1 MTAPGLPS
9 VARYRVV
16 AATVALAGVTY
27 LDRVCVGVL
36 APSIMTDLRITP
48 IQMSFVFSA
57 FTAAYALF
65 EMPTAWWADRIGSRR
80 VLTRIVLWWSAFT
93 MLTAAATSY
102 AVMLAVRFLFGV
114 GEAGAWPNA
123 ARVFSRWIPLR
134 ERGRVQGVFFAGA
147 HLAGGLTPGLVT
159 LIALY
164 LPWRRV
170 FVALGFVGLAWAGF
184 WYSWF
189 RDEPRE
195 HPSVNAAEAD
205 LIEQTRGLPPGP
217 RHGDWQEVFR
227 IPSLLPLCLQYVAN
241 SYGYY
246 FFITWL
252 PTYLVKARGMTSAE
266 LAIFSGLPLT
276 LSAIADVTGG
286 FTTDA
291 LCRRLG
297 VRNGIRGIG
306 VASYL
311 FAAAA
316 MIAGTLAASPRIGG
330 TLIAIGGAFS
340 MFTLAPSWATA
351 IGLGG
356 RNTALLSSVM
366 NTAGQVGAFFSPLVL
381 AFLVDHTGNWSL
393 PLHVLSGLYVM
404 AAVCWFLIH
413 PERPMPATPAP
424 LPHARRPSPS
434 ETR

>member
-1 MTAPGLPS
+1 MIAS
-9 VARYRVV
+9 RVRYRVV
-16 AATVALAGVTY
+16 AAAVTLAGVTY

-36 APSIMTDLRITP
+36 APSIMSDLHISQ

-57 FTAAYALF
+57 FTAAYAIF
-65 EMPTAWWADRIGSRR
+65 EMPTAWWADRVGSRR

-102 AVMLAVRFLFGV
+102 AVMLVVRFLFGV

-134 ERGRVQGVFFAGA
+134 ERGRVQGIFFAGA
-147 HLAGGLTPGLVT
+147 HLAGGLTPAVIAW
-159 LIALY
+159 IALY
-164 LPWRRV
+164 LPWRLV
-170 FVALGFVGLAWAGF
+170 FVMFGFVGLAWAAC
-184 WYSWF
+184 WYWWF

-195 HPSVNAAEAD
+195 HPSVNAAEAE
-205 LIEQTRGLPPGP
+205 LIEQTRGLPAQDRRGTFS
-217 RHGDWQEVFR
+217 EVFR

-252 PTYLVKARGMTSAE
+252 PTYLAKARGMSSAE

-276 LSAIADVTGG
+276 LSAIADVSGG

-297 VRNGIRGIG
+297 LRAGMRSIG
-306 VASYL
+306 VVSYL
-311 FAAAA
+311 LAAAA
-316 MIAGTLAASPRIGG
+316 MIGGTLASNPRIGG
-330 TLIAIGGAFS
+330 TLIALGGAFS
-340 MFTLAPSWATA
+340 MFTLAPSWSTA

-366 NTAGQVGAFFSPLVL
+366 NTSGQVGAFFSPIVL
-381 AFLVDHTGNWSL
+381 ALLVDHFGDWSL
-393 PLHVLSGLYVM
+393 PLHVLSGLYLM
-404 AAVCWFLIH
+404 AAICWILIK
-413 PERPMPATPAP
+413 PERQQ
-424 LPHARRPSPS
+424 
-434 ETR
+434 

>member
-1 MTAPGLPS
+1 MTATGFPS
-9 VARYRVV
+9 RTRYRVV
-16 AATVALAGVTY
+16 AAAVALAGVTY

-36 APSIMTDLRITP
+36 APSIMADLHITQP
-48 IQMSFVFSA
+48 QMAWVFSA
-57 FTAAYALF
+57 FTLAYALF
-65 EMPTAWWADRIGSRR
+65 EMPTAWWGDRVGGRK

-102 AVMLAVRFLFGV
+102 AVMLIVRFLVGV
-114 GEAGAWPNA
+114 GDAGAWPNA

-164 LPWRRV
+164 LPWRMV
-170 FVALGFVGLAWAGF
+170 FVALGFVGLAWAAF
-184 WYSWF
+184 WYRWF
-189 RDEPRE
+189 RDEPSE
-195 HPSVNAAEAD
+195 HPSVNAAEAE
-205 LIEQTRGLPPGP
+205 LIEKTRGLPPA
-217 RHGDWQEVFR
+217 REIHGTWTEVFR
-227 IPSLLPLCLQYVAN
+227 IPSLVPLCLQYVAN

-252 PTYLVKARGMTSAE
+252 PTYLAKARGMSSAE

-291 LCRRLG
+291 LCRRFG
-297 VRNGIRGIG
+297 VRIGIRGIG
-306 VASYL
+306 VVAYL
-311 FAAAA
+311 LAAAA
-316 MIAGTLAASPRIGG
+316 MLAGTLASNPRVGG

-340 MFTLAPSWATA
+340 MFTLAPSWSTA
-351 IGLGG
+351 IGRGG

-366 NTAGQVGAFFSPLVL
+366 NTSGQVGAFFSPLVL
-381 AFLVDHTGNWSL
+381 AFLVDRFNDWSL
-393 PLHVLSGLYVM
+393 PLHVLSALYLV
-404 AAVCWFLIH
+404 AAVCWLLIR
-413 PERPMPATPAP
+413 PEPPA
-424 LPHARRPSPS
+424 
-434 ETR
+434 

>member
-1 MTAPGLPS
+1 MTATR
-9 VARYRVV
+9 VRYRVV

-36 APSIMTDLRITP
+36 APSIMADLRITP
-48 IQMSFVFSA
+48 VQMSLVFSA

-65 EMPTAWWADRIGSRR
+65 EMPTAWWGDRVGGRK

-102 AVMLAVRFLFGV
+102 ALMLAVRFLFGV

-147 HLAGGLTPGLVT
+147 HLAGGLTPGLVA
-159 LIALY
+159 LLALY
-164 LPWRRV
+164 LPWRAV
-170 FVALGFVGLAWAGF
+170 FVALGFVGLAWAAL
-184 WYSWF
+184 WYRWF

-195 HPSVNAAEAD
+195 HPAVNAAEAD
-205 LIEQTRGLPPGP
+205 LIETTRGMSVGHE
-217 RHGDWQEVFR
+217 RGTWSEVFR

-252 PTYLVKARGMTSAE
+252 PTYLAKARGMSSAE

-297 VRNGIRGIG
+297 VNNGTRAIG
-306 VASYL
+306 VVSYV
-311 FAAAA
+311 FAAGA
-316 MIAGTLAASPRIGG
+316 MLAGTLAANPRLGG
-330 TLIAIGGAFS
+330 TLIAVGGAFS
-340 MFTLAPSWATA
+340 MFTLAPSWSTA

-356 RNTALLSSVM
+356 HNTALLSSVM

-381 AFLVDHTGNWSL
+381 ALIVDRTGSWSL
-393 PLHVLSGLYVM
+393 PLHVLSGLYLM
-404 AAVCWFLIH
+404 AAVCWILIR
-413 PERPMPATPAP
+413 PEQTTIPAP
-424 LPHARRPSPS
+424 HPHARRPSLS
-434 ETR
+434 GTR

>member
-1 MTAPGLPS
+1 MVPTR
-9 VARYRVV
+9 ARYRVV
-16 AATVALAGVTY
+16 AAAVTLAGVTY

-36 APSIMTDLRITP
+36 APSIMADLRITP
-48 IQMSFVFSA
+48 IQMSLIFSA

-65 EMPTAWWADRIGSRR
+65 EMPTAWWGDRVGGRR

-93 MLTAAATSY
+93 MLTAAASSY
-102 AVMLAVRFLFGV
+102 ALMLIVRFLFGV

-134 ERGRVQGVFFAGA
+134 ERGRVQGIFFAGA
-147 HLAGGLTPGLVT
+147 HLAGGLTPALVA
-159 LIALY
+159 LLALY
-164 LPWRRV
+164 LPWRAV
-170 FVALGFVGLAWAGF
+170 FVALGFVGLAWAAL
-184 WYSWF
+184 WYRWF

-205 LIEQTRGLPPGP
+205 LIEKTRGLPPAETG
-217 RHGDWQEVFR
+217 HGTWSEVFR

-252 PTYLVKARGMTSAE
+252 PTYLAKARSMSSAE

-291 LCRRLG
+291 LCRRFG
-297 VRNGIRGIG
+297 VRTGTRAIG
-306 VASYL
+306 VVSYVL
-311 FAAAA
+311 AA
-316 MIAGTLAASPRIGG
+316 MAMLAGTLAANPRLGG

-340 MFTLAPSWATA
+340 MFTLAPSWSTA

-381 AFLVDHTGNWSL
+381 AFIVDRTGSWSL
-393 PLHVLSGLYVM
+393 PLHVLSGLYVI
-404 AAVCWFLIH
+404 AAICWMLIR
-413 PERPMPATPAP
+413 PERSTPAIPAP
-424 LPHARRPSPS
+424 LPHVPRPSPS

>member
-1 MTAPGLPS
+1 MIATR
-9 VARYRVV
+9 VRYRVV
-16 AATVALAGVTY
+16 AATVGLAGVTY

-36 APSIMTDLRITP
+36 APSIMADLHISQP
-48 IQMSFVFSA
+48 QMAWVFSA

-65 EMPTAWWADRIGSRR
+65 EMPTAWWADRLGSRR
-80 VLTRIVLWWSAFT
+80 ILTRIVLWWSAFT
-93 MLTAAATSY
+93 MLTAAASSY
-102 AVMLAVRFLFGV
+102 AVMLIVRFLFGV

-147 HLAGGLTPGLVT
+147 HLAGGLTPGLVA
-159 LIALY
+159 LIAFY
-164 LPWRRV
+164 LPWRMV
-170 FVALGFVGLAWAGF
+170 FVALGFVGLVWAAF
-184 WYSWF
+184 WHRWF

-195 HPSVNAAEAD
+195 HPAVNSAEAD
-205 LIEQTRGLPPGP
+205 LIESTRGLPALLE
-217 RHGDWQEVFR
+217 HGGTWSEVFR
-227 IPSLLPLCLQYVAN
+227 IPSLIPLCLQYVAN

-252 PTYLVKARGMTSAE
+252 PTYLARARGMSSTE

-286 FTTDA
+286 FTTDS

-297 VRNGIRGIG
+297 VRTGTRVIG
-306 VASYL
+306 AVSYV

-316 MIAGTLAASPRIGG
+316 MLAGTVAPNPRIGG
-330 TLIAIGGAFS
+330 TLIAVGGAFS
-340 MFTLAPSWATA
+340 MFTLAPSWSTA

-366 NTAGQVGAFFSPLVL
+366 NTSGQVGAFFSPLVL
-381 AFLVDHTGNWSL
+381 ALIVDRTGNWSL
-393 PLHVLSGLYVM
+393 PLHVLSGLYLI
-404 AAVCWFLIH
+404 AAVCWLLI
-413 PERPMPATPAP
+413 RPKG
-424 LPHARRPSPS
+424 
-434 ETR
+434 TRV

>member
-1 MTAPGLPS
+1 MTAPGHTT
-9 VARYRVV
+9 VTRHRVV
-16 AATVALAGVTY
+16 AALVALAGVTY

-36 APSIMTDLRITP
+36 APSIMADLRITQM
-48 IQMSFVFSA
+48 QMSWIFSA

-65 EMPTAWWADRIGSRR
+65 EMPTAWWGDRTGSRR
-80 VLTRIVLWWSAFT
+80 VLTRIVVWWSGFT

-102 AVMLAVRFLFGV
+102 AVMLVVRFLFGV

-147 HLAGGLTPGLVT
+147 HLAGGLTPGLVA
-159 LIALY
+159 LIAIY
-164 LPWRRV
+164 LPWRMV
-170 FVALGFVGLAWAGF
+170 FVALGFVGLAWAAF
-184 WYSWF
+184 WYGWF
-189 RDEPRE
+189 RDEPRD
-195 HPSVNAAEAD
+195 HPSVSAAEAG
-205 LIEQTRGLPPGP
+205 LIEKTRGLPPARESQGA
-217 RHGDWQEVFR
+217 WAEVFR

-252 PTYLVKARGMTSAE
+252 PTYLAKARGMSSAE

-291 LCRRLG
+291 LCRRFG
-297 VRNGIRGIG
+297 VRNGTRLIG
-306 VASYL
+306 TVSYVC
-311 FAAAA
+311 AAAA
-316 MIAGTLAASPRIGG
+316 MLAGTLASNPRMGG
-330 TLIAIGGAFS
+330 TLIAVGGAFS
-340 MFTLAPSWATA
+340 MFTLAPSWSTA

-366 NTAGQVGAFFSPLVL
+366 NTSGQVGAFFSPLVL
-381 AFLVDHTGNWSL
+381 AFLVDRFGDWSL
-393 PLHVLSGLYVM
+393 PLHVLSGLYLV
-404 AAVCWFLIH
+404 AAICWLLI
-413 PERPMPATPAP
+413 RPKG
-424 LPHARRPSPS
+424 S
-434 ETR
+434 ET

>member
-1 MTAPGLPS
+1 MTAMGSPTLT
-9 VARYRVV
+9 RYRVV
-16 AATVALAGVTY
+16 AAAVALAGVTY

-36 APSIMTDLRITP
+36 APSIMADLHISP
-48 IQMSFVFSA
+48 IQMSVVFSA
-57 FTAAYALF
+57 FTLAYALF

-102 AVMLAVRFLFGV
+102 TVMLAVRFLFGA

-147 HLAGGLTPGLVT
+147 HLAGGLTPALVT
-159 LIALY
+159 LMALY
-164 LPWRRV
+164 LPWRMV
-170 FVALGFVGLAWAGF
+170 FVALGFVGLVWAAF
-184 WYSWF
+184 WHRWF

-205 LIEQTRGLPPGP
+205 LIEKTRGLPPEQEH
-217 RHGDWQEVFR
+217 HGTFSEVLR

-252 PTYLVKARGMTSAE
+252 PTYLAKSRGMSSAE

-276 LSAIADVTGG
+276 LSAIADISGG
-286 FTTDA
+286 FTLDA

-297 VRNGIRGIG
+297 LRLGTCAIG
-306 VASYL
+306 ALSYSL
-311 FAAAA
+311 AAAA
-316 MIAGTLAASPRIGG
+316 MLAGTLASNPRVGG
-330 TLIAIGGAFS
+330 TLIAVGGAFS
-340 MFTLAPSWATA
+340 MFTLAPSWSTA

-366 NTAGQVGAFFSPLVL
+366 NTSGQVGAFFSPLVL
-381 AFLVDHTGNWSL
+381 AFLVDRTGNWSL
-393 PLHVLSGLYVM
+393 PLHVLSGLYLI
-404 AAVCWFLIH
+404 AAVCWLFIR
-413 PERPMPATPAP
+413 PERNSA
-424 LPHARRPSPS
+424 
-434 ETR
+434 

>member
-1 MTAPGLPS
+1 MTATGLTTLT
-9 VARYRVV
+9 RHRVV
-16 AATVALAGVTY
+16 AALVALAGVTY

-36 APSIMTDLRITP
+36 APSIMTDLHITQ
-48 IQMSFVFSA
+48 IQMSWIFSA

-65 EMPTAWWADRIGSRR
+65 EMPTAWWGDRTGSRR

-102 AVMLAVRFLFGV
+102 AVMLVVRFLFGM

-147 HLAGGLTPGLVT
+147 HLAGGLTPGL
-159 LIALY
+159 IALMAIY
-164 LPWRRV
+164 LPWRMV
-170 FVALGFVGLAWAGF
+170 FVALGFVGFAWAAF
-184 WYSWF
+184 WYRWF
-189 RDEPRE
+189 CDEPRD
-195 HPSVNAAEAD
+195 HPSVNALEAEF
-205 LIEQTRGLPPGP
+205 IEKSRGLPLSEERGNA
-217 RHGDWQEVFR
+217 WTEVFR
-227 IPSLLPLCLQYVAN
+227 IPSLIPLCLQYVAN

-252 PTYLVKARGMTSAE
+252 PTYLAKARGMSSAE

-291 LCRRLG
+291 LCRRFG
-297 VRNGIRGIG
+297 VRSGTRLIG
-306 VASYL
+306 AVSYVS
-311 FAAAA
+311 AAAA
-316 MIAGTLAASPRIGG
+316 MLAGTLASSPRVGG
-330 TLIAIGGAFS
+330 TLIALGGAFS
-340 MFTLAPSWATA
+340 MFTLAPSWSTA

-366 NTAGQVGAFFSPLVL
+366 NTSGQVGAFFSPLVL
-381 AFLVDHTGNWSL
+381 AFLVDRFGNWSL
-393 PLHVLSGLYVM
+393 PLHVLSGLYLM
-404 AAVCWFLIH
+404 AAVCWLLIR
-413 PERPMPATPAP
+413 PERS
-424 LPHARRPSPS
+424 HD
-434 ETR
+434 

>member
-1 MTAPGLPS
+1 MMATGPATH
-9 VARYRVV
+9 ARYRVV
-16 AATVALAGVTY
+16 AAAVALAGVTY

-36 APSIMTDLRITP
+36 APSIMADLRITP
-48 IQMSFVFSA
+48 IQMSLVFNA

-93 MLTAAATSY
+93 MLTAAAASY
-102 AVMLAVRFLFGV
+102 GVMLVVRFLFGA

-134 ERGRVQGVFFAGA
+134 ERGRVQGIFFAGA
-147 HLAGGLTPGLVT
+147 HLAGGLTPGLVA
-159 LIALY
+159 LVALY
-164 LPWRRV
+164 LPWRMV
-170 FVALGFVGLAWAGF
+170 FVALGFVGLAWAAF

-195 HPSVNAAEAD
+195 HPSVNAAEAE
-205 LIEQTRGLPPGP
+205 LIEATRGLPPSQD
-217 RHGDWQEVFR
+217 RHGTWTEVFR
-227 IPSLLPLCLQYVAN
+227 IPSLVPLCLQYVAN

-252 PTYLVKARGMTSAE
+252 PTYLAKARGMSSAE
-266 LAIFSGLPLT
+266 LAFFSGLPLT
-276 LSAIADVTGG
+276 LSAVADVMGG
-286 FTTDA
+286 FTVDA
-291 LCRRLG
+291 LSRRFGIRLG
-297 VRNGIRGIG
+297 TCG
-306 VASYL
+306 VGVISYL
-311 FAAAA
+311 LAAAA
-316 MIAGTLAASPRIGG
+316 MVAGTMAANPRIGG

-340 MFTLAPSWATA
+340 MFTLAPSWSTA

-381 AFLVDHTGNWSL
+381 AVLVDMTGNWSL
-393 PLHVLSGLYVM
+393 PLHVLSGLYLI
-404 AAVCWFLIH
+404 AAVCWLLIR
-413 PERPMPATPAP
+413 PENGV
-424 LPHARRPSPS
+424 S
-434 ETR
+434 

>member
-1 MTAPGLPS
+1 MTATR
-9 VARYRVV
+9 VRYRVV
-16 AATVALAGVTY
+16 AAAVALAGVTY

-36 APSIMTDLRITP
+36 APSIMADLRITP
-48 IQMSFVFSA
+48 VQMSFVFSA

-102 AVMLAVRFLFGV
+102 AVMLAVRFLFGA

-123 ARVFSRWIPLR
+123 ARIFSRWIPLR

-159 LIALY
+159 LMALY
-164 LPWRRV
+164 LPWRTV
-170 FVALGFVGLAWAGF
+170 FLALGFVGLAWAAF
-184 WYSWF
+184 WYRWF
-189 RDEPRE
+189 RDEPRD

-205 LIEQTRGLPPGP
+205 LIETTRGLPAIEHAERG
-217 RHGDWQEVFR
+217 HWTEVFR
-227 IPSLLPLCLQYVAN
+227 IPSLIPLCLQYVAN

-252 PTYLVKARGMTSAE
+252 PTYLAKARGMSSAE

-291 LCRRLG
+291 MCRRLG
-297 VRNGIRGIG
+297 VRHGTRGIG
-306 VASYL
+306 VVSYVL
-311 FAAAA
+311 AAAA
-316 MIAGTLAASPRIGG
+316 MLAGTLASSPRIGG
-330 TLIAIGGAFS
+330 TLIAVGGAFS
-340 MFTLAPSWATA
+340 MFTLAPSWSTA

-366 NTAGQVGAFFSPLVL
+366 NTSGQVGAFFSPLVL
-381 AFLVDHTGNWSL
+381 AFLVDRTGDWSL
-393 PLHVLSGLYVM
+393 PLHVLSGLYLI
-404 AAVCWFLIH
+404 AAICWLLI
-413 PERPMPATPAP
+413 RPKGSLA
-424 LPHARRPSPS
+424 
-434 ETR
+434 

>member
-1 MTAPGLPS
+1 MTATR
-9 VARYRVV
+9 VRYRVV
-16 AATVALAGVTY
+16 AAAVALAGVTY

-36 APSIMTDLRITP
+36 APSIMADLRITP
-48 IQMSFVFSA
+48 VQMSFVFSA

-102 AVMLAVRFLFGV
+102 AVMLAVRFLFGA

-159 LIALY
+159 LMALY
-164 LPWRRV
+164 LPWRTV
-170 FVALGFVGLAWAGF
+170 FLALGFVGLAWAAF
-184 WYSWF
+184 WYRWF
-189 RDEPRE
+189 RDEPRD

-205 LIEQTRGLPPGP
+205 LIETTRGLPAIEHAERG
-217 RHGDWQEVFR
+217 HWTEVFR
-227 IPSLLPLCLQYVAN
+227 IPSLIPLCLQYVAN

-252 PTYLVKARGMTSAE
+252 PTYLAKARGMSSAE

-291 LCRRLG
+291 MSRRLG
-297 VRNGIRGIG
+297 VRNGTRGIG
-306 VASYL
+306 VVSYVL
-311 FAAAA
+311 AAAA
-316 MIAGTLAASPRIGG
+316 MLAGTLASSPRIGG
-330 TLIAIGGAFS
+330 TLIAVGGAFS
-340 MFTLAPSWATA
+340 MFTLAPSWSTA

-366 NTAGQVGAFFSPLVL
+366 NTSGQVGAFFSPLVL
-381 AFLVDHTGNWSL
+381 AFLVDRTGDWSL
-393 PLHVLSGLYVM
+393 PLHVLSGLYLI
-404 AAVCWFLIH
+404 AAICWLLI
-413 PERPMPATPAP
+413 RPKGSLA
-424 LPHARRPSPS
+424 
-434 ETR
+434 

>member
-1 MTAPGLPS
+1 MIAS
-9 VARYRVV
+9 RVRYRVV
-16 AATVALAGVTY
+16 AAAVTLAGVTY

-36 APSIMTDLRITP
+36 APSIMSDLHISQ

-65 EMPTAWWADRIGSRR
+65 EMPTAWWADRVGSRR

-93 MLTAAATSY
+93 MFTAAATSY
-102 AVMLAVRFLFGV
+102 AMMLGVRFLFGV

-134 ERGRVQGVFFAGA
+134 ERGRVQGIFFAGA
-147 HLAGGLTPGLVT
+147 HLAGGLTPALVAW
-159 LIALY
+159 IALY
-164 LPWRRV
+164 LPWRLV
-170 FVALGFVGLAWAGF
+170 FVMFGFVGLAWAAF
-184 WYSWF
+184 WYWWF

-195 HPSVNAAEAD
+195 HPAVNAAEAE
-205 LIEQTRGLPPGP
+205 LIETTRGLP
-217 RHGDWQEVFR
+217 RGDISRGTWSEVFR

-252 PTYLVKARGMTSAE
+252 PTYLVKARGMSSAE

-276 LSAIADVTGG
+276 LSAIADVSGG

-297 VRNGIRGIG
+297 LRLGMRSIG
-306 VASYL
+306 VVSYL
-311 FAAAA
+311 LAAAA
-316 MIAGTLAASPRIGG
+316 MIGGTLASNPRVGG
-330 TLIAIGGAFS
+330 TLIALGGAFS
-340 MFTLAPSWATA
+340 MFTLAPSWSTA

-366 NTAGQVGAFFSPLVL
+366 NTSGQVGAFFSPIVL
-381 AFLVDHTGNWSL
+381 ALLVDHFGDWSL
-393 PLHVLSGLYVM
+393 PLHVLSGLYLM
-404 AAVCWFLIH
+404 AAVCWLLIR
-413 PERPMPATPAP
+413 PE
-424 LPHARRPSPS
+424 SS
-434 ETR
+434 KI

>member
-1 MTAPGLPS
+1 MIATD
-9 VARYRVV
+9 VATRTRYRVV
-16 AATVALAGVTY
+16 AAAVALAGVTY

-36 APSIMTDLRITP
+36 APSIMADLHITQ
-48 IQMSFVFSA
+48 IQMSVVFSA
-57 FTAAYALF
+57 FTLAYALF

-80 VLTRIVLWWSAFT
+80 VLTRVVLWWSAFT

-102 AVMLAVRFLFGV
+102 AVMLAVRFLFGA

-147 HLAGGLTPGLVT
+147 HLAGGLTPALIT
-159 LIALY
+159 LMALY
-164 LPWRRV
+164 LPWRMV
-170 FVALGFVGLAWAGF
+170 FVALGFVGLVWAAF
-184 WYSWF
+184 WHRWF

-195 HPSVNAAEAD
+195 HPSVNAAEAE
-205 LIEQTRGLPPGP
+205 LIEATRGLTSHGP
-217 RHGDWQEVFR
+217 RGTFSEVFR

-252 PTYLVKARGMTSAE
+252 PTYLAKSRGMSSAE

-276 LSAIADVTGG
+276 LSAIADVSGG
-286 FTTDA
+286 FTLDA

-297 VRNGIRGIG
+297 LRLGTCAIG
-306 VASYL
+306 VLSYL
-311 FAAAA
+311 LAAAA
-316 MIAGTLAASPRIGG
+316 MLAGTLAPNPRAGG
-330 TLIAIGGAFS
+330 TLIAMGGAFS
-340 MFTLAPSWATA
+340 MFTLAPSWSTA

-366 NTAGQVGAFFSPLVL
+366 NTSGQVGAFFSPLVL
-381 AFLVDHTGNWSL
+381 AFLVDRTGNWSL
-393 PLHVLSGLYVM
+393 PLHVLSGLYLI
-404 AAVCWFLIH
+404 AAVCWLFIR
-413 PERPMPATPAP
+413 PERNSA
-424 LPHARRPSPS
+424 
-434 ETR
+434 

>member
-1 MTAPGLPS
+1 MIAS
-9 VARYRVV
+9 RVRYRVV
-16 AATVALAGVTY
+16 AAAVTLAGVTY

-36 APSIMTDLRITP
+36 APSIMSDLHISQ

-57 FTAAYALF
+57 FTAAYAIF
-65 EMPTAWWADRIGSRR
+65 EMPTAWWADLVGSRR

-102 AVMLAVRFLFGV
+102 AMMLVVRFLFGV

-134 ERGRVQGVFFAGA
+134 ERGRVQGIFFAGA
-147 HLAGGLTPGLVT
+147 HLAGGLTPALVAW
-159 LIALY
+159 IALY
-164 LPWRRV
+164 LPWRLV
-170 FVALGFVGLAWAGF
+170 FVMFGFVGVAWAAL
-184 WYSWF
+184 WYWWF

-195 HPSVNAAEAD
+195 HPAVNAAEVK
-205 LIEQTRGLPPGP
+205 LIETTRGLPPGEVT
-217 RHGDWQEVFR
+217 RGTWSEVFR
-227 IPSLLPLCLQYVAN
+227 TPSLLPLCLQYVAN

-252 PTYLVKARGMTSAE
+252 PTYLVKARGMSSAE

-276 LSAIADVTGG
+276 LSAIADVSGG

-297 VRNGIRGIG
+297 LRAGMRSIG
-306 VASYL
+306 VVSYL
-311 FAAAA
+311 LAAGA
-316 MIAGTLAASPRIGG
+316 MIGGTLASNPRVGG
-330 TLIAIGGAFS
+330 TLIALGGAFS
-340 MFTLAPSWATA
+340 MFTLAPSWSTA

-366 NTAGQVGAFFSPLVL
+366 NTSGQVGAFFSPIVL
-381 AFLVDHTGNWSL
+381 ALLVDRFGDWSL
-393 PLHVLSGLYVM
+393 PLHVLSGLYLM
-404 AAVCWFLIH
+404 AAVCWLLIR
-413 PERPMPATPAP
+413 PEQ
-424 LPHARRPSPS
+424 
-434 ETR
+434 

>member
-1 MTAPGLPS
+1 MTATGFAS
-9 VARYRVV
+9 VTRYRVV
-16 AATVALAGVTY
+16 AALVALAGVTY
-27 LDRVCVGVL
+27 LDRVCIGVL
-36 APSIMTDLRITP
+36 APSIMLDLHITQV
-48 IQMSFVFSA
+48 QMSFVFSA
-57 FTAAYALF
+57 FAGAYALF
-65 EMPTAWWADRIGSRR
+65 EMPTAWWGDRVGGRR

-93 MLTAAATSY
+93 MLTAAASSY
-102 AVMLAVRFLFGV
+102 AVMLAVRFLFGA

-134 ERGRVQGVFFAGA
+134 ERGRVQGIFFAGA
-147 HLAGGLTPGLVT
+147 HLAGGLTPGLVA

-164 LPWRRV
+164 LPWRMV
-170 FVALGFVGLAWAGF
+170 FVALGFVGVAWAAF

-195 HPSVNAAEAD
+195 HSSVNAAEAG
-205 LIEQTRGLPPGP
+205 LIEKTRGLPPASG
-217 RHGDWQEVFR
+217 HAGAWKEVFR

-252 PTYLVKARGMTSAE
+252 PTYLAKARGMSSAE

-291 LCRRLG
+291 LCRRFG
-297 VRNGIRGIG
+297 VRAGTCG
-306 VASYL
+306 VGVLSYVL
-311 FAAAA
+311 AAAA
-316 MIAGTLAASPRIGG
+316 MLAGTLAANPRLGG
-330 TLIAIGGAFS
+330 TLIAVGGAFS
-340 MFTLAPSWATA
+340 MFTLAPSWSTA

-366 NTAGQVGAFFSPLVL
+366 NTSGQVGAFFSPLVL
-381 AFLVDHTGNWSL
+381 AFLVERFGNWSL
-393 PLHVLSGLYVM
+393 PLHVLSGLYLM
-404 AAVCWFLIH
+404 AAVCWLVIR
-413 PERPMPATPAP
+413 PERQ
-424 LPHARRPSPS
+424 S
-434 ETR
+434 

>member
-1 MTAPGLPS
+1 MIAS
-9 VARYRVV
+9 RVRYRVV
-16 AATVALAGVTY
+16 AAAVTLAGVTY

-36 APSIMTDLRITP
+36 APSIMADLHISQ

-57 FTAAYALF
+57 FTAAYAIF
-65 EMPTAWWADRIGSRR
+65 EMPTAWWADRVGSRR

-93 MLTAAATSY
+93 MLTAAAASY
-102 AVMLAVRFLFGV
+102 AMMLGVRFLFGV

-147 HLAGGLTPGLVT
+147 HLAGGLTPAVVAW
-159 LIALY
+159 IALY
-164 LPWRRV
+164 LPWRLV
-170 FVALGFVGLAWAGF
+170 FVMSGFAGMAWAAF
-184 WYSWF
+184 WYWWF

-195 HPSVNAAEAD
+195 HPAVNAAEAE
-205 LIEQTRGLPPGP
+205 LIEQTRGLPAQDRRGTFS
-217 RHGDWQEVFR
+217 EVFR

-252 PTYLVKARGMTSAE
+252 PTYLAKARGMSSAE

-276 LSAIADVTGG
+276 LSAIADVSGG

-297 VRNGIRGIG
+297 LRVGMRSIG
-306 VASYL
+306 VVSDVL
-311 FAAAA
+311 AAAA
-316 MIAGTLAASPRIGG
+316 MIGGTLASNPRVGG
-330 TLIAIGGAFS
+330 TLIALGGAFS
-340 MFTLAPSWATA
+340 MFTLAPSWSTA

-366 NTAGQVGAFFSPLVL
+366 NTSGQVGAFFNPIVL
-381 AFLVDHTGNWSL
+381 AFLVDHFGDWSL
-393 PLHVLSGLYVM
+393 PLHVLSGLYLM
-404 AAVCWFLIH
+404 AAVCWAFIK
-413 PERPMPATPAP
+413 PER
-424 LPHARRPSPS
+424 
-434 ETR
+434 

>member
-1 MTAPGLPS
+1 MIAS
-9 VARYRVV
+9 RVRYRVV
-16 AATVALAGVTY
+16 AAAVTLAGVTY

-36 APSIMTDLRITP
+36 APSIMSDLHISQ

-65 EMPTAWWADRIGSRR
+65 EMPTAWWADRAGSRR

-102 AVMLAVRFLFGV
+102 AMMLGVRFLFGV

-134 ERGRVQGVFFAGA
+134 ERGRVQGIFFAGA
-147 HLAGGLTPGLVT
+147 HLAGGLTPAAVAW
-159 LIALY
+159 IALY
-164 LPWRRV
+164 LPWRLV
-170 FVALGFVGLAWAGF
+170 FVMFGFIGLVWAAC
-184 WYSWF
+184 WYWWF

-195 HPSVNAAEAD
+195 HPAVNAAEAE
-205 LIEQTRGLPPGP
+205 LIETTRGLSPGDIS
-217 RHGDWQEVFR
+217 RGTWSEVFR
-227 IPSLLPLCLQYVAN
+227 VPSLLPLCLQYVAN

-252 PTYLVKARGMTSAE
+252 PTYLAKARGMSSAE

-276 LSAIADVTGG
+276 LSAIADVSGG

-291 LCRRLG
+291 LCRRFGLRLG
-297 VRNGIRGIG
+297 MRSIG
-306 VASYL
+306 VVSYL
-311 FAAAA
+311 LAAAA
-316 MIAGTLAASPRIGG
+316 MIGGTLASNPRVGG
-330 TLIAIGGAFS
+330 SLIALGGAFS
-340 MFTLAPSWATA
+340 MFTLAPSWSTA

-366 NTAGQVGAFFSPLVL
+366 NTSGQVGAFFSPIVL
-381 AFLVDHTGNWSL
+381 ALLVDHFGDWSL
-393 PLHVLSGLYVM
+393 PLHVLSGLYLM
-404 AAVCWFLIH
+404 AAVCWLLIR
-413 PERPMPATPAP
+413 PE
-424 LPHARRPSPS
+424 SS
-434 ETR
+434 EI

>member
-1 MTAPGLPS
+1 MTAPGHTT
-9 VARYRVV
+9 VTRHRVV
-16 AATVALAGVTY
+16 AALVALAGVTY

-36 APSIMTDLRITP
+36 APSIMADLRITQM
-48 IQMSFVFSA
+48 QMSWIFSA

-65 EMPTAWWADRIGSRR
+65 EMPTAWWGDKVGARR

-102 AVMLAVRFLFGV
+102 AVMLVVRFLFGV

-134 ERGRVQGVFFAGA
+134 ERGRVQGVFFAVA
-147 HLAGGLTPGLVT
+147 HLAGGLTPGLVA
-159 LIALY
+159 LIAIY
-164 LPWRRV
+164 LPWRMV
-170 FVALGFVGLAWAGF
+170 FVALGFVGLAWAAF
-184 WYSWF
+184 WYRWF
-189 RDEPRE
+189 RDEPSE
-195 HPSVNAAEAD
+195 HQAVNAAEAE
-205 LIEQTRGLPPGP
+205 LIESTRGLPPA
-217 RHGDWQEVFR
+217 RQHSDWTEVFR
-227 IPSLLPLCLQYVAN
+227 IPSLAPLCIQYVAN

-252 PTYLVKARGMTSAE
+252 PTYLAKERGMSSAE

-291 LCRRLG
+291 LCRRFG

-306 VASYL
+306 VVSYL
-311 FAAAA
+311 LAAAA
-316 MIAGTLAASPRIGG
+316 MLAGTLASNPRVGG
-330 TLIAIGGAFS
+330 TLIAVGGAFS
-340 MFTLAPSWATA
+340 MFTLAPSWSTA

-366 NTAGQVGAFFSPLVL
+366 NTSGQVGAFFSPLVL
-381 AFLVDHTGNWSL
+381 ALLVDRFGNWSL
-393 PLHVLSGLYVM
+393 PLHVLSALYLI
-404 AAVCWFLIH
+404 AAVCWLLIR
-413 PERPMPATPAP
+413 PEGPAT
-424 LPHARRPSPS
+424 
-434 ETR
+434 

>member
-1 MTAPGLPS
+1 MIATR
-9 VARYRVV
+9 VRYRVV

-36 APSIMTDLRITP
+36 APSIMADLHITQP
-48 IQMSFVFSA
+48 QMAWVFSA
-57 FTAAYALF
+57 FTLAYALF
-65 EMPTAWWADRIGSRR
+65 EMPTAWWSDRVGGRR
-80 VLTRIVLWWSAFT
+80 VLTRIVVWWSAFT

-102 AVMLAVRFLFGV
+102 AVMLIVRFLFGM

-147 HLAGGLTPGLVT
+147 HLAGGLTPGLVA
-159 LIALY
+159 LIAFY
-164 LPWRRV
+164 LPWRMV
-170 FVALGFVGLAWAGF
+170 FVALGFVGLAWAAF

-195 HPSVNAAEAD
+195 HSSVNAVEAE
-205 LIEQTRGLPPGP
+205 LIETTRGLPASHEQDGA
-217 RHGDWQEVFR
+217 WIEVFR
-227 IPSLLPLCLQYVAN
+227 IPSLAPLCLQYVAN

-252 PTYLVKARGMTSAE
+252 PTYLSKARGMSSAE

-276 LSAIADVTGG
+276 LSAVADVTGG

-291 LCRRLG
+291 LCRRFG
-297 VRNGIRGIG
+297 VRTGMRGIG
-306 VASYL
+306 VVAYL
-311 FAAAA
+311 LAAAA
-316 MIAGTLAASPRIGG
+316 MLAGTLASNPRIGG
-330 TLIAIGGAFS
+330 TLIAVGGAFS
-340 MFTLAPSWATA
+340 MFTLAPSWSTA

-366 NTAGQVGAFFSPLVL
+366 NTSGQVGAFFSPLVL
-381 AFLVDHTGNWSL
+381 ALIVDRTGSWSL
-393 PLHVLSGLYVM
+393 PLHVLSGLYLM
-404 AAVCWFLIH
+404 AAVCWLLIR
-413 PERPMPATPAP
+413 PERQATRSPV
-424 LPHARRPSPS
+424 LPN
-434 ETR
+434 

>member
-1 MTAPGLPS
+1 MIATGLPS
-9 VARYRVV
+9 VTRYRVV
-16 AATVALAGVTY
+16 GAAVALAGVTY

-36 APSIMTDLRITP
+36 TPSIMSDLHITQP
-48 IQMSFVFSA
+48 QMAWVFSA

-102 AVMLAVRFLFGV
+102 AVMLVVRFLFGV
-114 GEAGAWPNA
+114 GEAGAWPSA
-123 ARVFSRWIPLR
+123 ARVFSHWIPLR
-134 ERGRVQGVFFAGA
+134 ERGRVQGIFFAGA
-147 HLAGGLTPGLVT
+147 HLAGGLTPGIVA

-164 LPWRRV
+164 LPWRMV
-170 FVALGFVGLAWAGF
+170 FVALGFVGLAWAAF
-184 WYSWF
+184 WYQWF

-205 LIEQTRGLPPGP
+205 LIETTRGLPVA
-217 RHGDWQEVFR
+217 HGRGTWSQVFR
-227 IPSLLPLCLQYVAN
+227 MPSLIPLCLQYVAN

-252 PTYLVKARGMTSAE
+252 PTYLAKARGMSSAE

-297 VRNGIRGIG
+297 VRLGTCAVG
-306 VASYL
+306 VVSYL
-311 FAAAA
+311 LAASA
-316 MIAGTLAASPRIGG
+316 MLAGTLASNPRIGG

-340 MFTLAPSWATA
+340 MFTLAPSWSTA

-366 NTAGQVGAFFSPLVL
+366 NTSGQVGAFFSPLVL
-381 AFLVDHTGNWSL
+381 AFIVDRTGSWSL
-393 PLHVLSGLYVM
+393 PLHVLSGLYLV
-404 AAVCWFLIH
+404 AAVCWLLIR
-413 PERPMPATPAP
+413 PERQATRSPV
-424 LPHARRPSPS
+424 LPN
-434 ETR
+434 